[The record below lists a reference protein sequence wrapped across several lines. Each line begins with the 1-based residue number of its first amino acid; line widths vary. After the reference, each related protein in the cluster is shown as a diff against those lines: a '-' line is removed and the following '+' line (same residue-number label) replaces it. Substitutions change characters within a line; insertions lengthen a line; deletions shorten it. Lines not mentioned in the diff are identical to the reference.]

1 MGILWSSMS
10 ERNLSICASISGL
23 IGWVSVCRDVTGS
36 VRGSLPALK
45 GFVISSCFSKS
56 FSRFSTFFA
65 LIFPM
70 GHVAVI
76 EHLFFSKFLHG
87 HLMSWYFLDLIEDH
101 ECP

>member
-1 MGILWSSMS
+1 MS

-23 IGWVSVCRDVTGS
+23 IGWVSVCRDITGS

-65 LIFPM
+65 LFSD

-76 EHLFFSKFLHG
+76 EHLFFQKVLHG
-87 HLMSWYFLDLIEDH
+87 YLMSWYFLDLIEDH
-101 ECP
+101 ERP